1 MLPNALALLSTSQ
14 RANSSGV
21 ANAGEIGVPSLVS
34 SYIM

>member
-1 MLPNALALLSTSQ
+1 MRPNALAPLSASH

-21 ANAGEIGVPSLVS
+21 ENAGLIGVPSLVS